1 MHGEFQN
8 AEEISDSPCT
18 GDPVLANDTW
28 LDGSGHPHSEAM
40 HLVERFRRRDVGH
53 LDIEITI
60 DDPKAYT
67 KPLTCAQTQPL
78 LPDIRI

>member
-1 MHGEFQN
+1 VHGEFQN

-40 HLVERFRRRDVGH
+40 HLVEQFRRRDVGH
-53 LDIEITI
+53 MDIEMTI

-67 KPLTCAQTQPL
+67 KPLT
-78 LPDIRI
+78 